1 MFTVQSAYYHHAR
14 AHLSSGARGPGRP
27 LVSESSAHT
36 LGICETY
43 DLFVSHPCHFSGREF
58 LTSGRA
64 LIDLNIHPA
73 QLLLEETGSS
83 SGPWVH
89 QPWRP
94 TQGLLCLSLPARKM
108 SRCRQSSGAGLEWLR
123 RDPIPN
129 LSSSVRARI
138 CV

>member
-1 MFTVQSAYYHHAR
+1 MFTTPCAYDHHAR
-14 AHLSSGARGPGRP
+14 THLGSGAGGPGRP
-27 LVSESSAHT
+27 SVGQSSAYT

-43 DLFVSHPCHFSGREF
+43 DLFVFNPCHFSGREF

-64 LIDLNIHPA
+64 LVDLNIHPA
-73 QLLLEETGSS
+73 QPFLEETGSS
-83 SGPWVH
+83 SGPWVQ

-94 TQGLLCLSLPARKM
+94 TQVLLCLSLPARKM
-108 SRCRQSSGAGLEWLR
+108 SRYRQSSGAGPEWLR

-129 LSSSVRARI
+129 LSSSVRARR